1 MSGDPA
7 GLRGR
12 CALITGSTA
21 SLGYAIAGHLAAQG
35 AHVALHNLHDDA
47 AARQAR
53 AELARRHGTQVLL
66 QAADLNDV
74 DQIEAMAG
82 TVQREFGGIDIVVNN
97 AVVRH
102 FGPAETLPRRHWD
115 EALAVNLSAAFHLAR
130 LSIPGMRARG
140 WGRIVNI
147 SSVYGAGATA
157 NRVGYITTKTA
168 LLGLTRALAME
179 TAQAGITCNAVSP
192 GTVPTP
198 AIVSRIAGIA
208 REQGISE
215 QQASRDYL
223 AERQPTGRFVDMDN
237 VAALVGFL
245 CSEAGRDITGAAL
258 PIDGGWTAARPLHP
272 LLPVKP

>member
-1 MSGDPA
+1 MTPTPA
-7 GLRGR
+7 SLQGR
-12 CALITGSTA
+12 CALVTGSTA
-21 SLGYAIAGHLAAQG
+21 SLGYAMAEHLAAAG
-35 AHVALHNLHDDA
+35 AHLILHTLHDDD
-47 AARQAR
+47 AARQAQ
-53 AELARRHGTQVLL
+53 ADLAQRHGVRVML

-74 DQIEAMAG
+74 DQIEAMVQAA
-82 TVQREFGGIDIVVNN
+82 QREFGSIDIVVNN

-102 FGPAETLPRRHWD
+102 FGPAESLPRQHWD

-130 LSIPGMRARG
+130 LAIPGMRARQ
-140 WGRIVNI
+140 WGRIINV

-198 AIVSRIAGIA
+198 VIVSRIAAIA
-208 REQGISE
+208 REQHVSE
-215 QQASRDYL
+215 QQAQHDYL
-223 AERQPTGRFVDMDN
+223 ADRQPTGRFVDMAN

-245 CSEAGRDITGAAL
+245 CSDAGRDITGAVL
-258 PIDGGWTAARPLHP
+258 PIDGGWTAA
-272 LLPVKP
+272 